1 MPFLLLM
8 PSYNQAHFIRE
19 AVESVLVQ
27 DDPDWELWI
36 LDNSTDDT
44 PKVMSSYTDPRIHF
58 IHEPRRMDPGTCL
71 NEMLRRAQGEHFSY
85 IHTDNNLRPGYVRH
99 FRKALARHPLA
110 LAYCDYYEIKET
122 GRLSRPRRRPDP
134 FPVARL
140 FSPDSLGVPFAAT
153 VALAERIGGF
163 SSDDLADDCFFSM
176 RADGIGPRFHVK
188 EPLVDYRVHGHS
200 RTELSG
206 VQSVARSIYRSA
218 LKAYGLRPQELP
230 DPYADMDGAIH
241 QHVEQASSFARLL
254 ARHLLARTAE
264 HDGVWIEGTGPA
276 SFWLAWACAES
287 GRPPLGFRDRKAA
300 TLLGLP
306 VRLLEEPLGR
316 DECLLRPRRRGLA
329 PGSLGPSPLLPLR
342 LITAGHSPM
351 DHVIKRYP
359 APIMASLLAPLH
371 RRSPGDEPVWVFG
384 HDALAAYLAYGIETL
399 AGLPFAGWI
408 SDREPPFPG
417 ARLGTAAAGCRRVWA
432 PPGTL
437 DIPANAIVWRPRE
450 R

>member
-19 AVESVLVQ
+19 AVESVLAQ

-36 LDNSTDDT
+36 LDNSSDDT
-44 PKVMSSYTDPRIHF
+44 PVIMSSYADARIHF

-71 NEMLRRAQGEHFSY
+71 NEMLRRARGEHFSY

-99 FRKALARHPLA
+99 FRRALASHPFA
-110 LAYCDYYEIKET
+110 LAYCDYYEISEA
-122 GRLSRPRRRPDP
+122 GPRSRPRRRPDP

-176 RADGIGPRFHVK
+176 RADGIGPRIHVK
-188 EPLVDYRVHGHS
+188 EPLVDYRVHGQS

-218 LKAYGLRPQELP
+218 LKAYRLRSQDLP
-230 DPYADMDGAIH
+230 DPYGDMESAIRL
-241 QHVEQASSFARLL
+241 HVEQASSFARFL
-254 ARHLLARTAE
+254 ADHLLARTGKQARI
-264 HDGVWIEGTGPA
+264 WIEGTGPA
-276 SFWLAWACAES
+276 SFWLAWACAEL
-287 GRPPLGFRDRKAA
+287 GRPPAGFRDRRSA
-300 TLLGLP
+300 TLMGLP
-306 VRLLEEPLGR
+306 VRLLEEPLGP
-316 DECLLRPRRRGLA
+316 DECLLRPRRKGLA
-329 PGSLGPSPLLPLR
+329 PGSRGPSPLLPLR
-342 LITAGHSPM
+342 LLTAGHSPM

-371 RRSPGDEPVWVFG
+371 HQSPGDEPVWVLG
-384 HDALAAYLAYGIETL
+384 HDALAAYLAYGVETL
-399 AGLPFAGWI
+399 AGLPFAGWV
-408 SDREPPFPG
+408 SDQEVSLPG
-417 ARLGTAAAGCRRVWA
+417 TRLGTSADGCRRIWA
-432 PPGTL
+432 PPGAV
-437 DIPANAIVWRPRE
+437 DVPADAITWRLRG